1 MVKMWMVDQER
12 KPHVRKGGMPRACG
26 VMMTLQY
33 GPRTGGRYLLLF
45 LVRIEDA
52 VRPAPPPIGYR
63 EKITDSTRRGGVR
76 AESSQI
82 FKPPHTS
89 RPPPKWCVEIG
100 PTPAVGAMMTITDWF
115 EPCSYATRL
124 PVRVSNAAP

>member
-33 GPRTGGRYLLLF
+33 GPRTGGQYLLLF

-52 VRPAPPPIGYR
+52 VRPAPPLSATERKSLTARDGAVSGRSLVRYLSHPI
-63 EKITDSTRRGGVR
+63 
-76 AESSQI
+76 
-82 FKPPHTS
+82 
-89 RPPPKWCVEIG
+89 
-100 PTPAVGAMMTITDWF
+100 PADRHRSGAL
-115 EPCSYATRL
+115 R
-124 PVRVSNAAP
+124 